1 MTLSR
6 REMLQMGAGSAAV
19 GMLGGFLYLRRA
31 SFLDE
36 VRAGSVAYVRPP
48 GALAETDFIAKCIRC
63 NQCAEVCENDCIQF
77 VAGGGADGTPM
88 IRPREKACILCMK
101 CTATCPTGALTPIAD
116 DGEAILKSVRMGTAV
131 VDKNICNSYNNA
143 ICGAC
148 IRSCQFPEIA
158 LITGMRER
166 PIIDTDKCVGCGL
179 CENACIVYPQA
190 IRVIPASSPD
200 SPRKKESQ

>member
-1 MTLSR
+1 
-6 REMLQMGAGSAAV
+6 MLQIGVGSAAA
-19 GMLGGFLYLRRA
+19 GMLGGFLYLQRT
-31 SFLDE
+31 SFLGE
-36 VRAGSVAYVRPP
+36 VRGGTVAYVRPP
-48 GALAETDFIAKCIRC
+48 GALVEKDFITKCIRC

-77 VAGGGADGTPM
+77 VSGGGADGTPM
-88 IRPREKACILCMK
+88 INPRKKACILCMK
-101 CTATCPTGALTPIAD
+101 CTNACPTGALTPILD

-158 LITGMRER
+158 LKTGMRER
-166 PIIDTDKCVGCGL
+166 PIVDPDKCVGCGL

-190 IRVIPASSPD
+190 IRVVPASAP
-200 SPRKKESQ
+200 KEPEAQ